1 MIKKHET
8 IREIMD
14 KGVIAVLRSETEE
27 KAIKVANACLKGGVN
42 IIEITFSVPHAD
54 KVISTLKD
62 KLKGIDVVIGAGT
75 VVDAI
80 TARIAILAG
89 AEFIVAPTFDK
100 DVAII
105 CNTYGIPYVPG
116 CMTVNEMKEAIKY
129 GVDIIKLFPADQF
142 SSRYIKNIKA
152 PLPQVNVMVTGGINV
167 ENTQEW
173 IRNGAVAVGVGGNL
187 TTVKNDDY
195 GSIEKVAAEYI
206 EQVKLGRE

>member
-8 IREIMD
+8 IRKIVD
-14 KGVIAVLRSETEE
+14 KGIVAVLRSETEE
-27 KAIKVANACLKGGVN
+27 KAMKVANACLKGGVN

-54 KVISTLKD
+54 KVISALKD
-62 KLKGIDVVIGAGT
+62 KLKGIDVVLGAGT

-105 CNTYGIPYVPG
+105 CNIYGIPYMPG

-142 SSRYIKNIKA
+142 SSKYIKNIKA
-152 PLPQVNVMVTGGINV
+152 PLPQVNIMVTGGVNV
-167 ENTQEW
+167 KNTQEW

-187 TTVKNDDY
+187 TTVINDDY
-195 GSIEKVAAEYI
+195 DSIEKVAAEYI